1 MPTKFKPKIIGNDA
15 VAGVNERDAISRINA
30 TKKNKT
36 GKNSFNSDGVVPAEQ
51 LPPLPNVTGSDSVTA
66 SEPTSSPAPAPVSQP
81 QPTTPPPTAAAMTFN
96 DDGSMTLT
104 ESQLRMLIDTG
115 VRQETQQTVVQLQQ
129 AADQITL
136 LKQQQ
141 DAADEKAKKER
152 EELEKQVESERKQRD
167 TLARVFGQFGHAS
180 PDMGST
186 DRAPIPVQPFIS
198 PIANR
203 GGISAK
209 DAVREF
215 ERRCNDTNATE
226 ARLINTNTGS
236 YVQRNPRYT
245 DQFFVEN
252 RKVLREGI
260 DALARQHGLLQGR
273 NQLWGGKD
281 APTTFANF
289 PIALREYLS
298 QVVRIEHSARFIL
311 WQFCNKSINT
321 GIPINQT
328 VLVPRVRHL
337 NVGVTSSDWRLTPGI
352 PIVPTRQNLN
362 GNGVSVPI
370 LEWGMGKDAV
380 VEPLGIHELV
390 NAVTIIDIERLV
402 QERIGY
408 NYGMWEDLLLFE
420 ILLSSTVTSYN
431 NNGSVVNTAAAVPAG
446 GGGQLTMNFLGSLR
460 ARMSNDKV
468 PPMDDG
474 CFIFVG
480 TPDHYASLENDM
492 AEKTQYADNS
502 NVEGLTNM
510 LQLKTRQ
517 EYMGKVS
524 GYKGRV
530 RGFHCFESTNI
541 SSGLPGTPG
550 VQTETVGGN
559 PVITRSGFAFGA
571 DALGMAEAMPM
582 EIRESDDT
590 DFGRMR
596 SLIWKI
602 HANATGLDVDPAR
615 TLLPNEVA
623 RAVGGE
629 EQLRVYEVRTATTKV

>member
-1 MPTKFKPKIIGNDA
+1 MRTKLKPKIIGNDA
-15 VAGVNERDAISRINA
+15 VTGVNERDAINRINA
-30 TKKNKT
+30 TKKSKA
-36 GKNSFNSDGVVPAEQ
+36 GKNSFNSDGVIPAEQ

-66 SEPTSSPAPAPVSQP
+66 PESAPSPAPVSQP
-81 QPTTPPPTAAAMTFN
+81 QPTPAPTAAAMTFN
-96 DDGSMTLT
+96 EDGSMTLT
-104 ESQLRMLIDTG
+104 ESHFRNLIDNA
-115 VRQETQQTVVQLQQ
+115 VQQKTSQVQAQVQQ
-129 AADQITL
+129 AADRFEQLRQQKDAVEEQAEKDKAELQKQIE
-136 LKQQQ
+136 
-141 DAADEKAKKER
+141 A
-152 EELEKQVESERKQRD
+152 ERKQRD
-167 TLARVFGQFGHAS
+167 TAARVFGEFGFVS
-180 PDMGST
+180 PDFGGT
-186 DRAPIPVQPFIS
+186 DRAPSQAFIS
-198 PIANR
+198 PITNR

-215 ERRCNDTNATE
+215 ERRCNDASATE

-236 YVQRNPRYT
+236 YVQRNSRYT

-252 RKVLREGI
+252 RKALREGM

-298 QVVRIEHSARFIL
+298 QVVRIEHSARFVL
-311 WQFCNKSINT
+311 WQFCNKVIYT

-328 VLVPRVRHL
+328 VLVPRVRHI
-337 NVGVTSSDWRLTPGI
+337 NVGLTSSDWRLTPGI
-352 PIVPTRQNLN
+352 SIVATRQNLN

-370 LEWGMGKDAV
+370 LEWGMGKDAA

-390 NAVTIIDIERLV
+390 NAVTILDIERLV

-420 ILLSSTVTSYN
+420 ILLSSTVVSYN

-468 PPMDDG
+468 PPLDDG

-480 TPDHYASLENDM
+480 TPDHFAGLENDM

-524 GYKGRV
+524 GYKGKV

-541 SSGLPGTPG
+541 SAGLPGTPG
-550 VQTETVGGN
+550 VQTETVGGS
-559 PVITRSGFAFGA
+559 PVVTRSGFALGA

-582 EIRESDDT
+582 EIRQSDDT
-590 DFGRMR
+590 DFGRTR

-615 TLLPNEVA
+615 TILPNEVA

-629 EQLRVYEVRTATTKV
+629 EQLRVYEVRSSTTKV

>member
-1 MPTKFKPKIIGNDA
+1 MPTKSKPKIIGSDA
-15 VAGVNERDAISRINA
+15 VAGVNERDAINRINA
-30 TKKNKT
+30 TKKNKS
-36 GKNSFNSDGVVPAEQ
+36 GNNSFNSDGVVPAEQ
-51 LPPLPNVTGSDSVTA
+51 LPPLSNVTGSDSVT
-66 SEPTSSPAPAPVSQP
+66 EPAPSSPAPAPQSSTVTA
-81 QPTTPPPTAAAMTFN
+81 PTQAAMTFN
-96 DDGSMTLT
+96 EDGTMTLT
-104 ESQLRMLIDTG
+104 ESQFRMLVDSG
-115 VRQETQQTVVQLQQ
+115 VRQETQQTLAQLQQ
-129 AADQITL
+129 AADQIAQ

-141 DAADEKAKKER
+141 DAAEEKARKDR
-152 EELEKQVESERKQRD
+152 EELEKQVENERKQRD
-167 TLARVFGQFGHAS
+167 TLARVFGQFGYAHPETA
-180 PDMGST
+180 GA
-186 DRAPIPVQPFIS
+186 DRAPLPSQAFIS
-198 PIANR
+198 PLANR

-215 ERRCNDTNATE
+215 ERRCNDAATTE
-226 ARLINTNTGS
+226 ARLITTSTGS
-236 YVQRNPRYT
+236 YVQRNSRYT

-260 DALARQHGLLQGR
+260 DAIARQHGLLQGR
-273 NQLWGGKD
+273 NQVWGGKD

-298 QVVRIEHSARFIL
+298 QVVRIEHSARFVL
-311 WQFCNKSINT
+311 WQFCNKAIHT

-420 ILLSSTVTSYN
+420 ILLSSTVVSYN
-431 NNGSVVNTAAAVPAG
+431 NNGTVVNTAAGVPAG
-446 GGGQLTMNFLGSLR
+446 GGGQLTMNFFGSLR
-460 ARMSNDKV
+460 ARMVNDKV
-468 PPMDDG
+468 PPLDDG

-480 TPDHYASLENDM
+480 TPDHFASLENDM
-492 AEKTQYADNS
+492 AEKSQYADNS
-502 NVEGLTNM
+502 QVEGLTNM

-517 EYMGKVS
+517 QYMGKVN

-541 SSGLPGTPG
+541 SSGLPGSPG
-550 VQTETVGGN
+550 VQTETLGGN
-559 PVITRSGFAFGA
+559 PVTTRSGFALGA
-571 DALGMAEAMPM
+571 DALGMAESMPM

-596 SLIWKI
+596 SLIWKT
-602 HANATGLDVDPAR
+602 HANATGLDVDPNR

-629 EQLRVYEVRTATTKV
+629 EQLRVYEVRSSTTKV

>member
-1 MPTKFKPKIIGNDA
+1 MSKGFAKTANVVRKNNTETDG
-15 VAGVNERDAISRINA
+15 ISRIN
-30 TKKNKT
+30 
-36 GKNSFNSDGVVPAEQ
+36 SFKQQQQQRGRIQGSDSLSSSEDIPPEQ
-51 LPPLPNVTGSDSVTA
+51 LPPLPIGRVVGSDTVETKA
-66 SEPTSSPAPAPVSQP
+66 EPETTKPSDPA
-81 QPTTPPPTAAAMTFN
+81 TPMTFH
-96 DDGSMTLT
+96 DDGTVTVT
-104 ESQLRMLIDTG
+104 ESQLKMLIDGG
-115 VRQETQQTVVQLQQ
+115 VRQGTAQFQQQLQQ
-129 AADQITL
+129 ATDRL
-136 LKQQQ
+136 VESKQQQ
-141 DAADEKAKKER
+141 DTIEIASQKEKEQLQA
-152 EELEKQVESERKQRD
+152 QVEAERKQRE
-167 TLARVFGQFGHAS
+167 TYARVFTQFGYA
-180 PDMGST
+180 PEA
-186 DRAPIPVQPFIS
+186 DRGNSLAPSAFIS
-198 PIANR
+198 PLENR

-209 DAVREF
+209 DAVREY
-215 ERRCNDTNATE
+215 ERRLSDSSASE
-226 ARLINTNTGS
+226 ARMITTSSGS
-236 YVQRNPRYT
+236 YIQRNPRYS
-245 DQFFVEN
+245 DQFFIEN
-252 RKVLREGI
+252 RKALREGI
-260 DALARQHGLLQGR
+260 DAIARSHGLLQGR
-273 NQLWGGKD
+273 NQVWGGKD

-298 QVVRIEHSARFIL
+298 QVVRIEHSARFVL
-311 WQFCNKSINT
+311 WQFCNKAIYT

-337 NVGVTSSDWRLTPGI
+337 NVGVTSSDWRLTPGV
-352 PIVPTRQNLN
+352 PIVPTRQNFS

-420 ILLSSTVTSYN
+420 ILLSATVLNYN
-431 NNGSVVNTAAAVPAG
+431 NNGSVVNTAVAVPVG

-468 PPMDDG
+468 PPLDDG

-480 TPDHYASLENDM
+480 TPDHFAGLENDM

-524 GYKGRV
+524 GYKGKV

-541 SSGLPGTPG
+541 SSGLSGSPG
-550 VQTETVGGN
+550 VQTETLGGA
-559 PVITRSGFAFGA
+559 PTVTRSGFAIGA

-629 EQLRVYEVRTATTKV
+629 EQLRVYEVRSSITKV

>member
-1 MPTKFKPKIIGNDA
+1 MPTKSKPKIIGSDA
-15 VAGVNERDAISRINA
+15 VAGVNERDAINRINA

-36 GKNSFNSDGVVPAEQ
+36 GNNTFNSDGVVPAEQ
-51 LPPLPNVTGSDSVTA
+51 LPPLSNVTGSDSVTESA
-66 SEPTSSPAPAPVSQP
+66 PTPLVPSLQSPPATAPTQ
-81 QPTTPPPTAAAMTFN
+81 AAMTFN
-96 DDGSMTLT
+96 EDGSMTLT
-104 ESQLRMLIDTG
+104 ESQLRMLIDSG
-115 VRQETQQTVVQLQQ
+115 VRQETQQTVAQLQQ
-129 AADQITL
+129 ASDQIAQ

-141 DAADEKAKKER
+141 DAADERAKKER
-152 EELEKQVESERKQRD
+152 EELEKQVENERKQRD
-167 TLARVFGQFGHAS
+167 TLARVFGQFGYAS
-180 PDMGST
+180 PEMGGT
-186 DRAPIPVQPFIS
+186 DRAPIPAQAFIS
-198 PIANR
+198 PMSNR

-215 ERRCNDTNATE
+215 DRRCNDASATE
-226 ARLINTNTGS
+226 ARLITTNSGS
-236 YVQRNPRYT
+236 YVQRNSRYV
-245 DQFFVEN
+245 DQFFIEN

-260 DALARQHGLLQGR
+260 DAIARQHGLLQGR
-273 NQLWGGKD
+273 NQVWGGKD

-298 QVVRIEHSARFIL
+298 QVVRIEHSARFVL
-311 WQFCNKSINT
+311 WQFCNKAIHT

-352 PIVPTRQNLN
+352 PIVPTRQSLN

-420 ILLSSTVTSYN
+420 ILLSSTVVSYN
-431 NNGSVVNTAAAVPAG
+431 NNGSVVNTAAGVPAG
-446 GGGQLTMNFLGSLR
+446 GGGQLTMNFFGSLR
-460 ARMSNDKV
+460 ARMVNDKV
-468 PPMDDG
+468 PPLDDG

-480 TPDHYASLENDM
+480 TPDHFASLENDM
-492 AEKTQYADNS
+492 AEKSQYADNS
-502 NVEGLTNM
+502 QVEGLTNM

-517 EYMGKVS
+517 EYMGRVN

-541 SSGLPGTPG
+541 SSGLTGSPG
-550 VQTETVGGN
+550 VQTETVGG
-559 PVITRSGFAFGA
+559 VSVTTRSGFAIGA

-582 EIRESDDT
+582 EVRESDDT

-602 HANATGLDVDPAR
+602 HANATGLDVDPNR

-629 EQLRVYEVRTATTKV
+629 EQLRVYEVRSSTTKV

>member
-1 MPTKFKPKIIGNDA
+1 MPTKLKPKIIGNDA
-15 VAGVNERDAISRINA
+15 VAGVNERDAINRINA
-30 TKKNKT
+30 TKKNKSDN
-36 GKNSFNSDGVVPAEQ
+36 NSFNSDSVVPAEQ
-51 LPPLPNVTGSDSVTA
+51 LPPLSNVTGSDSVTV
-66 SEPTSSPAPAPVSQP
+66 SESAPSPAAPASQP
-81 QPTTPPPTAAAMTFN
+81 QPAPLPTTAAMTFN
-96 DDGSMTLT
+96 EDGSMTLT
-104 ESQLRMLIDTG
+104 ESHFRNLIENA
-115 VRQETQQTVVQLQQ
+115 VQQKTSQVQAQVQQ
-129 AADQITL
+129 AADKFEQLRQQKDAVEERAEKDKAELHKQIE
-136 LKQQQ
+136 
-141 DAADEKAKKER
+141 A
-152 EELEKQVESERKQRD
+152 ERKQRD
-167 TLARVFGQFGHAS
+167 TAARVFGEFGFVS
-180 PDMGST
+180 PDFGGT
-186 DRAPIPVQPFIS
+186 DRAPSQAFIS
-198 PIANR
+198 PVANR

-209 DAVREF
+209 DAIREF
-215 ERRCNDTNATE
+215 ERRCNDASATE

-236 YVQRNPRYT
+236 YVQRNSRYT

-252 RKVLREGI
+252 RKALREGI

-298 QVVRIEHSARFIL
+298 QVVRIEHSARFVL
-311 WQFCNKSINT
+311 WQFCNKAIHT

-337 NVGVTSSDWRLTPGI
+337 AVGVTSSDWRLTPGI

-390 NAVTIIDIERLV
+390 NAVTVIDIERLV

-420 ILLSSTVTSYN
+420 ILLSSTVVNYN
-431 NNGSVVNTAAAVPAG
+431 NNGSVVNTAAGVLAG
-446 GGGQLTMNFLGSLR
+446 GGGQVTMNFLGSLR

-468 PPMDDG
+468 PPLDDG

-480 TPDHYASLENDM
+480 TPDHFASLENDM
-492 AEKTQYADNS
+492 AQKTQYADNS

-524 GYKGRV
+524 GYKGKV

-550 VQTETVGGN
+550 VQTELLGGTGGTSTT
-559 PVITRSGFAFGA
+559 TRSGFAIGA

-590 DFGRMR
+590 DFGRTR

-629 EQLRVYEVRTATTKV
+629 EQLRVYEVRSSTTKV

>member
-1 MPTKFKPKIIGNDA
+1 MRTKLKPKIIGSDA
-15 VAGVNERDAISRINA
+15 VAGVNERDAITRINA
-30 TKKNKT
+30 TKNKT
-36 GKNSFNSDGVVPAEQ
+36 GKNSFNSDGAVPAEQ

-96 DDGSMTLT
+96 EDTSITLT
-104 ESQLRMLIDTG
+104 RTQLQSIVDSG
-115 VRQETQQTVVQLQQ
+115 VQKEIREAEQRLQQ
-129 AADQITL
+129 AAEQIAQMQ
-136 LKQQQ
+136 QQQ
-141 DAADEKAKKER
+141 DAADEKARKKC

-167 TLARVFGQFGHAS
+167 TWAHVVDQFGGVS
-180 PDMGST
+180 SGLGLT
-186 DRAPIPVQPFIS
+186 DRVPSQPFIS

-209 DAVREF
+209 DAIREF
-215 ERRCNDTNATE
+215 ERRCNDTSATE

-236 YVQRNPRYT
+236 YVQRNSRYT

-311 WQFCNKSINT
+311 WQFCNKAIHT

-420 ILLSSTVTSYN
+420 ILLSATVTSYN

-468 PPMDDG
+468 PPLDDG
-474 CFIFVG
+474 CFVFVG

-629 EQLRVYEVRTATTKV
+629 EQLRVYEVRSTTTKV

>member
-1 MPTKFKPKIIGNDA
+1 
-15 VAGVNERDAISRINA
+15 
-30 TKKNKT
+30 
-36 GKNSFNSDGVVPAEQ
+36 
-51 LPPLPNVTGSDSVTA
+51 
-66 SEPTSSPAPAPVSQP
+66 
-81 QPTTPPPTAAAMTFN
+81 
-96 DDGSMTLT
+96 
-104 ESQLRMLIDTG
+104 
-115 VRQETQQTVVQLQQ
+115 
-129 AADQITL
+129 
-136 LKQQQ
+136 LK
-141 DAADEKAKKER
+141 
-152 EELEKQVESERKQRD
+152 SKQRD
-167 TLARVFGQFGHAS
+167 TWARVLNQHGY
-180 PDMGST
+180 PPVDMGGT
-186 DRAPIPVQPFIS
+186 DRAPLPSQAFIS
-198 PIANR
+198 PLANR

-215 ERRCNDTNATE
+215 ERRCNDAGTTE
-226 ARLINTNTGS
+226 ARLITTSTGS
-236 YVQRNPRYT
+236 YVQRNSRYT
-245 DQFFVEN
+245 DQFFVEH

-260 DALARQHGLLQGR
+260 DAIARQHGLLRGR
-273 NQLWGGKD
+273 NQVWGGKD

-289 PIALREYLS
+289 PIVLREYLS
-298 QVVRIEHSARFIL
+298 QVVRIEHSARFVL
-311 WQFCNKSINT
+311 WQFCNKAIHT

-362 GNGVSVPI
+362 GNGISVPI

-420 ILLSSTVTSYN
+420 ILLSSTVVSYN
-431 NNGSVVNTAAAVPAG
+431 NNGTVVNTAAGVPAG
-446 GGGQLTMNFLGSLR
+446 GGGQLTMNFFGSLR
-460 ARMSNDKV
+460 ARMVNDKV
-468 PPMDDG
+468 PPLDDG

-480 TPDHYASLENDM
+480 TPDHFASLENDM
-492 AEKTQYADNS
+492 AEKSQYADNS
-502 NVEGLTNM
+502 QVEGLTNM

-517 EYMGKVS
+517 EYMGKVN

-541 SSGLPGTPG
+541 SSGLPGSPG
-550 VQTETVGGN
+550 VQTETLGGN
-559 PVITRSGFAFGA
+559 PVTTRSGFALGA
-571 DALGMAEAMPM
+571 DALGMAESMPM

-602 HANATGLDVDPAR
+602 HANATGLDVDPNR

-629 EQLRVYEVRTATTKV
+629 EQLRVYEVRSSTTKV

>member
-1 MPTKFKPKIIGNDA
+1 MPTKSKPKIIGSDA
-15 VAGVNERDAISRINA
+15 VAGVNERDAINRINA
-30 TKKNKT
+30 TKKNKSGANT
-36 GKNSFNSDGVVPAEQ
+36 FNSDGAVPAEQ
-51 LPPLPNVTGSDSVTA
+51 LPPLSNVTGSDSVA
-66 SEPTSSPAPAPVSQP
+66 ESAPSPLPSAPTPQSSPVTAPTQ
-81 QPTTPPPTAAAMTFN
+81 AAMTFN
-96 DDGSMTLT
+96 EDGSMTLT
-104 ESQLRMLIDTG
+104 ESQLRMLIDSG

-129 AADQITL
+129 AADQIAS

-152 EELEKQVESERKQRD
+152 EELEKQVENERKQRD
-167 TLARVFGQFGHAS
+167 TLARVFGQFGYAS
-180 PDMGST
+180 PEIGST
-186 DRAPIPVQPFIS
+186 DRAPISAQAFIS
-198 PIANR
+198 PLANR

-215 ERRCNDTNATE
+215 DRRCNDTNATE
-226 ARLINTNTGS
+226 ARLITTNSGS
-236 YVQRNPRYT
+236 YVQRNSRYV
-245 DQFFVEN
+245 DQFFIEN

-260 DALARQHGLLQGR
+260 DAIARDHGLLQGR
-273 NQLWGGKD
+273 NRAWGGKD

-298 QVVRIEHSARFIL
+298 QVVRIEHSARFVL
-311 WQFCNKSINT
+311 WQFCNKAIHT

-420 ILLSSTVTSYN
+420 ILLSSTVVNYN
-431 NNGSVVNTAAAVPAG
+431 NNGTVVNTAAGVPAG
-446 GGGQLTMNFLGSLR
+446 GGGQLTMNFFGSLR
-460 ARMSNDKV
+460 ARMVNDKV
-468 PPMDDG
+468 PPLDDG

-480 TPDHYASLENDM
+480 TPDHFASLENDM
-492 AEKTQYADNS
+492 AEKSQYADNS
-502 NVEGLTNM
+502 QVEGLTNM

-517 EYMGKVS
+517 EYMGRVN

-541 SSGLPGTPG
+541 SSGLPGSPG
-550 VQTETVGGN
+550 VQTETLGGN
-559 PVITRSGFAFGA
+559 PVVTRSGFALGA
-571 DALGMAEAMPM
+571 DALGMAESMPM
-582 EIRESDDT
+582 EVRESDDT

-602 HANATGLDVDPAR
+602 HSNATGLDVDPNR

-629 EQLRVYEVRTATTKV
+629 EQLRVYEVRSSTTKV